1 MSNANDTIKFYEV
14 ETSDGD
20 IIEVVRADDSI
31 GIAAIITEAGD
42 REMIQLYTRDALEKE
57 GRSRA
62 RKSWRKRHEGTLAA
76 VEAELEARYQ
86 ARLKAMKGE

>member
-1 MSNANDTIKFYEV
+1 MDNVKFYQV
-14 ETSDGD
+14 ETVNGD
-20 IIEVVRADDSI
+20 IVEVVRADDAI
-31 GIAAIITEAGD
+31 GIATIITEAGD

-62 RKSWRKRHEGTLAA
+62 RKNWRKRHEGTLAA

-86 ARLKAMKGE
+86 ARLKAMRGE